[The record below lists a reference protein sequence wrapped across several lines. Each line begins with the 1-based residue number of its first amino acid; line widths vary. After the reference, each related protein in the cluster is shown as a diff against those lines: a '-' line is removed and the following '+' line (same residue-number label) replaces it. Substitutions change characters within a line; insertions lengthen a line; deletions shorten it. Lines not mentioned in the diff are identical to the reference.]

1 MRLMYLDQAAI
12 DDIKMNFSTYK
23 NHFSDETNEWFLEKF
38 NENGWIKESKIQ
50 CKDFELNYDENCI

>member
-38 NENGWIKESKIQ
+38 S
-50 CKDFELNYDENCI
+50 